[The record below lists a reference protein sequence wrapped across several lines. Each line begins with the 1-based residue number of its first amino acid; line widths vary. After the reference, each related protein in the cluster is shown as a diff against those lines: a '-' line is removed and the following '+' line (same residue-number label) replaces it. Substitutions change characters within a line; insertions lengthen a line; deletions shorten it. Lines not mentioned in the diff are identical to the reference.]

1 MDQSVRAAADE
12 TMASIGAAVE
22 LGRSG
27 QRSQARDALTALWEQ
42 IGATGDALHRCTLA
56 HYLADLQ
63 DTTQAE
69 LEWDE
74 RALAAAGD
82 LTDDRARRYDHAW
95 QVRLLLPSL
104 HLNLADDHRRLG
116 DPTRARKHLAQA
128 QSLVTDL
135 PDDQYGGMIRSG
147 VQHVCAALAA
157 GSTQRLDPHRS
168 AP

>member
-1 MDQSVRAAADE
+1 MKQARTTPDE

-27 QRSQARDALTALWEQ
+27 QRVRARDALTALWEQ

-56 HYLADLQ
+56 HYLADVQ

-74 RALAAAGD
+74 RALAAADD
-82 LTDDRARRYDHAW
+82 LTDDRAQRYDHAW

-116 DPTRARKHLAQA
+116 SPTRARKHLAQA
-128 QSLVTDL
+128 QSLVTEL

-147 VQHVCAALAA
+147 LQHVSEALAA
-157 GSTQRLDPHRS
+157 GSTQRLDSHP
-168 AP
+168 

>member
-1 MDQSVRAAADE
+1 MKQARTTPDE

-27 QRSQARDALTALWEQ
+27 QRVRARDALTALWEQ

-56 HYLADLQ
+56 HYLADVQ
-63 DTTQAE
+63 DTAQAE

-74 RALAAAGD
+74 RALAAADD
-82 LTDDRARRYDHAW
+82 LTDDRAQRYDHAW

-116 DPTRARKHLAQA
+116 SPTRARKHLAQA
-128 QSLVTDL
+128 QSLVTEL

-147 VQHVCAALAA
+147 LQHVSEALAA
-157 GSTQRLDPHRS
+157 GSTQRLDSHP
-168 AP
+168 

>member
-1 MDQSVRAAADE
+1 MKQARTTPDE
-12 TMASIGAAVE
+12 TMASIGAAVQ

-63 DTTQAE
+63 DTAQAE

-74 RALAAAGD
+74 RALAAADD
-82 LTDDRARRYDHAW
+82 LTDDRAQRYDHAW

-116 DPTRARKHLAQA
+116 SPTRAREHLAQA
-128 QSLVTDL
+128 QSLVTEL

-147 VQHVCAALAA
+147 LQHVSEALAA
-157 GSTQRLDPHRS
+157 GSTQRLDSHP
-168 AP
+168 

>member
-1 MDQSVRAAADE
+1 MKQARTTPDE

-27 QRSQARDALTALWEQ
+27 QRVRARDALTALWEQ

-56 HYLADLQ
+56 HYLADVQ
-63 DTTQAE
+63 DTAQAE

-74 RALAAAGD
+74 RALAAADD
-82 LTDDRARRYDHAW
+82 LTDDRAQRYDHAW

-116 DPTRARKHLAQA
+116 SPTRARKHLAQA
-128 QSLVTDL
+128 QSLVTEL

-147 VQHVCAALAA
+147 LQHVSEALAA
-157 GSTQRLDPHRS
+157 GSTQRLGSHP
-168 AP
+168 

>member
-1 MDQSVRAAADE
+1 MEQSARATPDE

-27 QRSQARDALTALWEQ
+27 QRSQARDALTGLWEQ
-42 IGATGDALHRCTLA
+42 IDATGDALHRCTLA

-63 DTTQAE
+63 DTSQAE

-82 LTDDRARRYDHAW
+82 LTDKRAQRYDHAW
-95 QVRLLLPSL
+95 QVQLLLPSL
-104 HLNLADDHRRLG
+104 HLNLADGHRRLG
-116 DPTRARKHLAQA
+116 NPARAREYLAQA
-128 QSLVTDL
+128 QSLATHL

-147 VQHVCAALAA
+147 VQHVSEALAA
-157 GSTQRLDPHRS
+157 GSTQRLDSHP
-168 AP
+168 

>member
-1 MDQSVRAAADE
+1 MDQSARTTPDE
-12 TMASIGAAVE
+12 TMASISAAVE

-27 QRSQARDALTALWEQ
+27 QRVRARDALTALWEQ

-56 HYLADLQ
+56 HYLADVQ

-74 RALAAAGD
+74 RALAAADD
-82 LTDDRARRYDHAW
+82 LTDDRARRYDDAW

-116 DPTRARKHLAQA
+116 NPARARKYLAQA
-128 QSLVTDL
+128 QSLVTHL

-147 VQHVCAALAA
+147 LQHVSEALAA
-157 GSTQRLDPHRS
+157 GSTQRLDFHP
-168 AP
+168 

>member
-1 MDQSVRAAADE
+1 MEQSRITPDE
-12 TMASIGAAVE
+12 TMASIATAVE

-27 QRSQARDALTALWEQ
+27 QRVQARAALAALWAQ

-63 DTTQAE
+63 DTGQAE

-74 RALAAAGD
+74 RALAAAHA
-82 LTDDRARRYDHAW
+82 LTDERAQRYDHAW

-116 DPTRARKHLAQA
+116 NPTRARKHLAQA
-128 QSLVTDL
+128 RSLVTDL
-135 PDDQYGGMIRSG
+135 PDDQYGGVIRSG
-147 VQHVCAALAA
+147 VQHVSEALAA
-157 GSTQRLDPHRS
+157 GSTQRLDSHPS
-168 AP
+168 TP

>member
-1 MDQSVRAAADE
+1 MDQSVRTTPDE
-12 TMASIGAAVE
+12 MMASIGAAVQ

-27 QRSQARDALTALWEQ
+27 QRSRAREALTALWEQ

-56 HYLADLQ
+56 HYLADVQ

-74 RALAAAGD
+74 RALAAADD
-82 LTDDRARRYDHAW
+82 LTDGRAQRYDHAW

-116 DPTRARKHLAQA
+116 NPTRARKHLAQA

-147 VQHVCAALAA
+147 LQHVSEALAA
-157 GSTQRLDPHRS
+157 GSTQRLDSHPP
-168 AP
+168 A

>member
-1 MDQSVRAAADE
+1 MKQARTMPDE

-27 QRSQARDALTALWEQ
+27 QRAQARDALTALWEQ

-63 DTTQAE
+63 DTTRAE

-74 RALAAAGD
+74 RALVAAAGD
-82 LTDDRARRYDHAW
+82 LTDERAQRYDAAW

-116 DPTRARKHLAQA
+116 NPARAREHLAQA
-128 QSLVTDL
+128 RSLVTHL

-147 VQHVCAALAA
+147 LEHVSEALAA
-157 GSTQRLDPHRS
+157 GSTQRLDSHP
-168 AP
+168 